1 MKLDRVHAGGDT
13 GQGYGNV
20 PYARTEYAAER
31 ITAYFTLDMAL
42 LHGYGLPP
50 SAVRFLGTLGL
61 WKVRRFLAT
70 GLRLRTACDLEV
82 QGELVTRLD
91 GLVREVPGD
100 AALTRAL
107 REALGACREEPG
119 LFAAPAITALKRPLA
134 AAK

>member
-42 LHGYGLPP
+42 LRGYGLPP
-50 SAVRFLGTLGL
+50 SALRFLGTLGL

-70 GLRLRTACDLEV
+70 GLRLRTACDLDV
-82 QGELVTRLD
+82 QG
-91 GLVREVPGD
+91 GLVARVDDQVRDVPGD

-107 REALGACREEPG
+107 REALGTCREEPG
-119 LFAAPAITALKRPLA
+119 LFAAPAITALQRPLA